1 VADERDE
8 IRSRIN
14 IVELV
19 GQSVPLKKA
28 GKSWKGLCPFH
39 ADKNP
44 SFAVDPTTGTYRCWS
59 CGEHGDIFTWVMK
72 TRHLEFF
79 EALQFLAEQAGVT
92 LSSRGQTTTK
102 SDKARWNAAM
112 QDALAFFREQLAKN
126 EEAVSYC
133 ARRGLSDE
141 VIAEWEIGYAPDVGD
156 ALASYLKRK
165 GHSLAECKELYLVD
179 EDNVGGFRDRFW
191 GRLIFPIR
199 SETGDLIAFGGRLL
213 GDGHP
218 KYINSGDTP
227 LYRKSRVLYGMNR
240 AKETLGKEKR
250 AVLVEGYLDVIA
262 CHRAGVKGAL
272 ASLGTALAEDHARLL
287 KRWCEQVVILYDS
300 DAAGQ
305 KAADRAVEILRE
317 AGLKTRIALM
327 PPGED
332 PDTLLKT
339 AGPAAVQQAVD
350 AGLRPLDYKI
360 RKLKASMSPGQEEFW
375 IAAVEALAT
384 ATNAAELE
392 KYAGDLAPLYP
403 GGRDLNRTQNALK
416 AEALREAARRKRGSD
431 PAERP
436 SVSELTSQI
445 AQMHIS
451 EIVVL
456 AGLLDS
462 AARQLSWA
470 ACGETNLFF
479 SERGKEAASAIREVF
494 PSGPPTEKVVVW
506 LPKINSDTAREAL
519 ETTQAVDRIEPRSE
533 GRDFSG
539 FDRVASIQGAIA
551 KLRDMRRRREVHGSL
566 GSLDNERLREVYEK
580 LKQRHASD
588 NSEAS

>member
-1 VADERDE
+1 MADERDE
-8 IRSRIN
+8 IRSRID

-44 SFAVDPTTGTYRCWS
+44 SFSVDPISGTYRCWS

-92 LSSRGQTTTK
+92 LTSRGPTTTK
-102 SDKARWNAAM
+102 SDKVRWGAAM
-112 QDALAFFREQLAKN
+112 QDALDFFREQLAKS
-126 EEAVSYC
+126 ESALAYC
-133 ARRGLSDE
+133 TRRGLSPE
-141 VIAEWEIGYAPDVGD
+141 VLSQWEIGYAPDVGE

-165 GHSLAECKELYLVD
+165 GHSLAECKELFLVD
-179 EDNVGGFRDRFW
+179 EDSSGGYFDKFR

-199 SETGDLIAFGGRLL
+199 NEGGDLIAFGGRLL

-240 AKETLGKEKR
+240 AKDTLGREKR

-262 CHRAGVKGAL
+262 CHQAGVKGAL
-272 ASLGTALAEDHARLL
+272 ASLGTALTEDHARLL

-317 AGLKTRIALM
+317 AGLRTRIALM
-327 PPGED
+327 PAGED

-339 AGPAAVQQAVD
+339 AGPAAVQQAVET
-350 AGLRPLDYKI
+350 GLRPLDYRI
-360 RKLKASMSPGQEEFW
+360 RKLRASMSPDQDEFW
-375 IAAVEALAT
+375 VAAVEALAT
-384 ATNAAELE
+384 ATNEMELE
-392 KYAGDLAPLYP
+392 KFAGELAPLYP
-403 GGRDLNRTQNALK
+403 GSRGLHATQNALK
-416 AEALREAARRKRGSD
+416 ADAIRLARQTRGQRLGQESS
-431 PAERP
+431 PGRP
-436 SVSELTSQI
+436 VG
-445 AQMHIS
+445 AGIS
-451 EIVVL
+451 EMHVL
-456 AGLLDS
+456 EIAILACLFDGPM
-462 AARQLSWA
+462 RQPAWA
-470 ACGETNLFF
+470 ACAEEGLFF
-479 SERGKEAASAIREVF
+479 TAAGVAAAAAVRLAYPEEPPVGKPA
-494 PSGPPTEKVVVW
+494 TW
-506 LPKINSDTAREAL
+506 LPYIEPESVREAII
-519 ETTQAVDRIEPRSE
+519 AARSDSRLGPYSS

-539 FDRVASIQGAIA
+539 FDLTACLQDALAGLR
-551 KLRDMRRRREVHGSL
+551 KLRRKRELQQRIGSPPDDKARKEL
-566 GSLDNERLREVYEK
+566 LEK
-580 LKQRHASD
+580 LKQRHSGD
-588 NSEAS
+588 NPEA